1 MKLANVRLN
10 TDATGKCNPAWKG
23 VMAYVQTGGVS
34 GLCGCNGERWL
45 PLTADPLSH
54 GVCVELQKSSC
65 SGQKPN
71 TRVITSEVAL
81 PRWNSESNNGDG
93 EWQSVVWTYGGIP
106 ALSGSTKECGYE
118 CNLGFHPGVDNP
130 SGWQMGGCKACTDIA
145 NKFAWKSAG
154 TGDNNCGFSCK
165 AGFKYT
171 NTKTERSCSSCAVGT
186 WSKDDNQ
193 KAACDTCKAPA
204 KLYVDKQGQDPHY
217 SAFTTTGT
225 SDTSCNFDCS
235 PRYAHFYNGKAT
247 TSGKISVVN

>member
-93 EWQSVVWTYGGIP
+93 EWQW
-106 ALSGSTKECGYE
+106 
-118 CNLGFHPGVDNP
+118 
-130 SGWQMGGCKACTDIA
+130 
-145 NKFAWKSAG
+145 
-154 TGDNNCGFSCK
+154 
-165 AGFKYT
+165 
-171 NTKTERSCSSCAVGT
+171 
-186 WSKDDNQ
+186 
-193 KAACDTCKAPA
+193 
-204 KLYVDKQGQDPHY
+204 
-217 SAFTTTGT
+217 
-225 SDTSCNFDCS
+225 
-235 PRYAHFYNGKAT
+235 
-247 TSGKISVVN
+247 